1 MLRRTI
7 LTLAAGFLAI
17 RSLALAEPVEW
28 RFDAAHSY
36 VGFKVRH
43 MMVTWVR
50 GRFNEA
56 QGKIWYDPA
65 NPAATRVEIDIN
77 PATIDTENERR
88 DKHLRSDD
96 FFAVDKYPAM
106 KFVSKKAEPSGGGL
120 KVTGDLTM
128 RGVTKE
134 IVLMV
139 ADISPTVADG
149 RGGEKMGATASAKIN
164 RKEWGIN
171 YHQVLDSGGLNVGDE
186 VTIEIEAELARGG
199 GERKTSGD

>member
-17 RSLALAEPVEW
+17 PNLAPAEPVEW

-43 MMVTWVR
+43 MMVSWVR

-96 FFAVDKYPAM
+96 FFAVDKHPAM

-134 IVLMV
+134 IVLTV

>member
-17 RSLALAEPVEW
+17 PSLAPAEPVEW

-96 FFAVDKYPAM
+96 FFAVDKHPAM

-134 IVLMV
+134 IVLTV

-199 GERKTSGD
+199 GERKSSGD

>member
-7 LTLAAGFLAI
+7 LTLVAGVLAI
-17 RSLALAEPVEW
+17 PNLVLAEPVEW
-28 RFDAAHSY
+28 RFDGTHSY

-50 GRFNEA
+50 GRFAEA
-56 QGKIWYDPA
+56 QGKVWYDAA
-65 NPAATRVEIDIN
+65 NPGATKLEIDIN
-77 PATIDTENERR
+77 PASISTENERR

-96 FFAVDKYPAM
+96 FFAVEKYPEM
-106 KFVSKKAEPSGGGL
+106 KFVSKKAEVAGDGL

-134 IVLMV
+134 VVLMV
-139 ADISPTVADG
+139 AEISGAVNDG

-164 RKEWGIN
+164 RKDWGIN
-171 YHQVLDSGGLNVGDE
+171 YHQVLDSGGLNVADE
-186 VTIEIEAELARGG
+186 ITIEIEAELARGG
-199 GERKTSGD
+199 GERKNSGD